1 MTKVGKHPGPGRP
14 RKPPTK
20 NVGLRLTERQHSTY
34 IAKGGAAWLKKI
46 IDRASVIPGP
56 GMPLVLRADAQRLLE
71 RVLPILDAAAG
82 NSGVGQAAGQL
93 ARELRHELYGNNATQ
108 TATSD

>member
-1 MTKVGKHPGPGRP
+1 
-14 RKPPTK
+14 
-20 NVGLRLTERQHSTY
+20 
-34 IAKGGAAWLKKI
+34 
-46 IDRASVIPGP
+46 
-56 GMPLVLRADAQRLLE
+56 MPLVLRADAQRLLE